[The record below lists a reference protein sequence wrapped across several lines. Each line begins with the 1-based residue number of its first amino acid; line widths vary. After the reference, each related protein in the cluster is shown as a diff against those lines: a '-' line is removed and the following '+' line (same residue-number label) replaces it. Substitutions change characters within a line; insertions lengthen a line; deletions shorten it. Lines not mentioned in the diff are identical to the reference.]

1 MFKEQLDLAIED
13 GYSRLLCPCNG
24 AETRNALTE
33 KAEDHAIRVFAK
45 NLRNLLMQSP
55 RRRQNRLRY
64 RSRFQNRVKD
74 SSGGSY
80 RQTPS
85 DCRHISTSPP
95 QGLRDEAKRIIR
107 ELVSKHSVN
116 VIAIGNGTA
125 SRETE
130 AFISDFI
137 KDSAM
142 SSAM

>member
-1 MFKEQLDLAIED
+1 M
-13 GYSRLLCPCNG
+13 PCNG

-55 RRRQNRLRY
+55 
-64 RSRFQNRVKD
+64 V
-74 SSGGSY
+74 GGKTVLGIDPGFRTGSKIAVVDPTGKLL
-80 RQTPS
+80 QTAVIYP
-85 DCRHISTSPP
+85 HPP
-95 QGLRDEAKRIIR
+95 QGGLRDEAKRIIR